1 MEKLKA
7 QLQDISAQRVDGKFL
22 KEDGQVAKGTD
33 EISELLDRV
42 LVWSDIVLER
52 KGVIPEQW
60 RSIYDVLIGIRN
72 DLDKFSITP
81 AWSLRETDLY
91 DYQRQLDK
99 IDEARVDGN
108 WLDDEGRPAELY
120 VQRVSKTL
128 KMQMRPG
135 EMANKIRRHCYIL
148 LGEATVT
155 STT

>member
-7 QLQDISAQRVDGKFL
+7 QLQEIAGQRIDGHFKT
-22 KEDGQVAKGTD
+22 EDGSILKGSD
-33 EISELLDRV
+33 EVSELLERA
-42 LVWSDIVLER
+42 LNWSDIVLDR

-60 RSIYDVLIGIRN
+60 RRIYDVLIGIRN

-108 WLDDEGRPAELY
+108 WLDDQGVPAELY
-120 VQRVSKTL
+120 VQRV
-128 KMQMRPG
+128 R
-135 EMANKIRRHCYIL
+135 N
-148 LGEATVT
+148 
-155 STT
+155 